1 MDNVF
6 TLGIS
11 SLWDEVCHM
20 PVGGVWWLNVDRY
33 ADAVSLFN
41 QTLAAQA
48 KNSHVAALVM
58 GNKPKDI
65 ISLDHTHGPDNIA
78 LFTLPNRPQALE
90 EIHRDLVCS
99 LEPGNYLFILLCA
112 ENAWQNINN
121 EKLCAWVEKT
131 SRWAQYHR
139 CAFLAIN
146 SAQDIDRQLTPL
158 LREYRSLSGL
168 ASIRYQGDRHIFDIA
183 WWGSDK
189 GISAQQQ
196 LMVQHDDAGWRLAQD
211 AETSVQPRSDEKA
224 ILSHVRVLEGAPPLS
239 EYWTLFDTN
248 DEVFNAGRTAQAAT
262 ILFSITQNTQIE
274 QLGRYIHTLR
284 RQRGTALKIIVRE
297 QTPSLRATDERLL
310 LSSGASLV
318 IPSSA
323 SLSRCLT
330 LIESV
335 QNQKF
340 SRHIPED
347 FATLLTWSQPLKLRG
362 YQKWDAFCE
371 AVHNVMT
378 NTLLPPDSKGVM
390 VALRPA
396 PGLRVEQA
404 LTLCKPN
411 RMGDIMTI
419 GNNRLVLFLSFCR
432 INDLDTALNHIF
444 PLPTGDIFSNRM
456 VWFEDKQ
463 ILSEIVIMRG
473 VEPARW
479 NTPLPLS
486 VGKNETINAT
496 HDGRHWRRYPRTTPV
511 NHPRGASLMMSLADI
526 LQLVVLCALLFFPLG
541 YLTRHY
547 QRRIRTTLR
556 LMFFKPRYVKPA
568 GVLRRGTTVK
578 QGKANK

>member
-1 MDNVF
+1 MDSVF

-33 ADAVSLFN
+33 ADAVSLVN

-48 KNSHVAALVM
+48 KNSKVAALVM
-58 GNKPKDI
+58 GDKPDDI
-65 ISLDHTHGPDNIA
+65 ISLDSIHGPNNIA
-78 LFTLPNRPQALE
+78 LFTLPNRPEALE

-139 CAFLAIN
+139 CTFLAIN
-146 SAQDIDRQLTPL
+146 PAQDIDRQLTPL
-158 LREYRSLSGL
+158 LRAYRSLSGL
-168 ASIRYQGDRHIFDIA
+168 ASIRYQGDRHLFDIA

-310 LSSGASLV
+310 LTSGASLV
-318 IPSSA
+318 IPNSA

-340 SRHIPED
+340 SRRIPED

-378 NTLLPPDSKGVM
+378 NTLLPADSKGVM

-496 HDGRHWRRYPRTTPV
+496 HDGRHWRRYPEPHRLTT
-511 NHPRGASLMMSLADI
+511 REEQA
-526 LQLVVLCALLFFPLG
+526 
-541 YLTRHY
+541 
-547 QRRIRTTLR
+547 
-556 LMFFKPRYVKPA
+556 
-568 GVLRRGTTVK
+568 
-578 QGKANK
+578 

>member
-65 ISLDHTHGPDNIA
+65 ISLDHIHGPDNIA

-378 NTLLPPDSKGVM
+378 NTPCFHP
-390 VALRPA
+390 
-396 PGLRVEQA
+396 
-404 LTLCKPN
+404 
-411 RMGDIMTI
+411 
-419 GNNRLVLFLSFCR
+419 
-432 INDLDTALNHIF
+432 TA
-444 PLPTGDIFSNRM
+444 
-456 VWFEDKQ
+456 
-463 ILSEIVIMRG
+463 
-473 VEPARW
+473 
-479 NTPLPLS
+479 
-486 VGKNETINAT
+486 
-496 HDGRHWRRYPRTTPV
+496 
-511 NHPRGASLMMSLADI
+511 
-526 LQLVVLCALLFFPLG
+526 
-541 YLTRHY
+541 
-547 QRRIRTTLR
+547 
-556 LMFFKPRYVKPA
+556 
-568 GVLRRGTTVK
+568 
-578 QGKANK
+578 KA

>member
-284 RQRGTALKIIVRE
+284 RQPGDPQQRIALPLPDANRKRTEPKVLPPYPGRFCHPADLE
-297 QTPSLRATDERLL
+297 PAVKAARLPEVGCLLR
-310 LSSGASLV
+310 SGAQRDDQY
-318 IPSSA
+318 PA
-323 SLSRCLT
+323 STR
-330 LIESV
+330 
-335 QNQKF
+335 QQ
-340 SRHIPED
+340 RRD
-347 FATLLTWSQPLKLRG
+347 G
-362 YQKWDAFCE
+362 
-371 AVHNVMT
+371 
-378 NTLLPPDSKGVM
+378 G
-390 VALRPA
+390 PA
-396 PGLRVEQA
+396 PGA
-404 LTLCKPN
+404 
-411 RMGDIMTI
+411 G
-419 GNNRLVLFLSFCR
+419 
-432 INDLDTALNHIF
+432 A
-444 PLPTGDIFSNRM
+444 
-456 VWFEDKQ
+456 
-463 ILSEIVIMRG
+463 
-473 VEPARW
+473 AR
-479 NTPLPLS
+479 
-486 VGKNETINAT
+486 
-496 HDGRHWRRYPRTTPV
+496 
-511 NHPRGASLMMSLADI
+511 
-526 LQLVVLCALLFFPLG
+526 
-541 YLTRHY
+541 
-547 QRRIRTTLR
+547 
-556 LMFFKPRYVKPA
+556 
-568 GVLRRGTTVK
+568 
-578 QGKANK
+578 